1 MRVAIIGAGASGL
14 MCGGF
19 VSSYGHDV
27 AIFDS
32 NEKAG
37 KKIYITGKGRCNFTN
52 VCDNET
58 FMSNI
63 VRGKKFMFSSLN
75 SFTPYDTLDFF
86 ENLGMEYVVERGNR
100 AFPKS
105 NKASDV
111 TKALLK
117 HCEKVEFRYNEKVL
131 FVSSNEEGFVVKT
144 DKGKEK
150 FDAVI
155 VATGGKSYEATG
167 STGDGYAIAKAFG
180 HKIVPLCPALVPI
193 ELNDDFDSSL
203 QGLSLKNVKLCI
215 ETETQKYNDFGE
227 MMFTDRGITGPI
239 VLSLSSLI
247 NRDVVKKIYIDLKP
261 ALSEEQLEN
270 RLLREFKENNNKN
283 IENMLKGLLPASL
296 IDVFLKKAELLG
308 EKKCNGITISERKS
322 VINNLKC
329 FTLSF
334 KSLYNLN
341 VGVVTS
347 GGVELSEINPKTMES
362 KLKKGLF
369 FIGEVLDIDAFTG
382 GFNLQIAFSTAV
394 CCANYFKEV

>member
-1 MRVAIIGAGASGL
+1 MRVAIIGGGASGL
-14 MCGGF
+14 MCAGF
-19 VSSYGHDV
+19 VSSFGHDV
-27 AIFDS
+27 TIFDG

-58 FMSNI
+58 FMNNI

-75 SFTPYDTLDFF
+75 SFSPFDTLAFF
-86 ENLGMEYVVERGNR
+86 EDLGMAYVIERGNR

-117 HCEKVEFRYNEKVL
+117 HCEGVNFKYNEKVL
-131 FVSSNEEGFVVKT
+131 FVSGDEKEFMIKT
-144 DKGKEK
+144 PKAKYS
-150 FDAVI
+150 FDAVV
-155 VATGGKSYEATG
+155 VATGGKSYEPTG
-167 STGDGYAIAKAFG
+167 STGDGYAIAKSFG
-180 HKIVPLCPALVPI
+180 HKIVPLCPALVPM
-193 ELNDDFDSSL
+193 ELNDNFVRSL

-215 ETETQKYNDFGE
+215 ETEKQKYNDFGE
-227 MMFTDRGITGPI
+227 MMFTDKGVTGPI

-247 NRDVVKKIYIDLKP
+247 NREVVKKMYIDLKP

-270 RLLREFKENNNKN
+270 RLLREFKENSNKDISN
-283 IENMLKGLLPASL
+283 IMKGLLPSSM
-296 IDVFLKKAELLG
+296 VEPFLNVAKISYD
-308 EKKCNGITISERKS
+308 KKCNSITIIERKS
-322 VINNLKC
+322 IVSNLKC

-347 GGVELSEINPKTMES
+347 GGVDLGEINPKTMES

-394 CCANYFKEV
+394 SCANSFKEV